1 MEDLNGEMANY
12 IELNESCDQI
22 PQEWFDLNY
31 RLQDEA
37 FETSINKGF
46 LEKWILRF
54 SGAFRCNPYCFWLGL
69 ARVNELALFCVAGY
83 VDICEL
89 EAAEDLLF
97 DRDDLPRQTLDAP
110 PTPFPCRIIREEEN
124 YLLTRKGILG
134 KEENRALIPRLFE
147 LLQSSGYISGE
158 YLKSVSWRIER
169 VKDVMGVFKSQE
181 ITCSDDLSER
191 LSCMNREE
199 RSIFNSMLCGFDR
212 RIFNDMGR
220 ELHQFMRFGSIESR
234 YMDKPVKHLSYE
246 RRFAL
251 FMN

>member
-1 MEDLNGEMANY
+1 MTTH
-12 IELNESCDQI
+12 IELNEFCDQI

-31 RLQDEA
+31 KLQDEA
-37 FETSINKGF
+37 FETSINKDF

-54 SGAFRCNPYCFWLGL
+54 TQAFRCNSYCFWLGL
-69 ARVNELALFCVAGY
+69 ARINELALFCVAGY

-97 DRDDLPRQTLDAP
+97 DSNDFPRQTWGASY
-110 PTPFPCRIIREEEN
+110 TPFPYRTILKQESHLCHK
-124 YLLTRKGILG
+124 KGILE
-134 KEENRALIPRLFE
+134 KEENRALIPYLFE
-147 LLQSSGYISGE
+147 LLQGSGYISGE

-169 VKDVMGVFKSQE
+169 IKDVMGVLMAQE

-191 LSCMNREE
+191 LSCMDWEE
-199 RSIFNSMLCGFDR
+199 RRVFDSMLCRFDR

-220 ELHQFMRFGSIESR
+220 ELHQFMRFGSIKSK
-234 YMDKPVKHLSYE
+234 YMEEPVKHSSYE
-246 RRFAL
+246 RNSVL